1 MIILLPGPMR
11 FLIPDLPSAN
21 AIHPSMIPVQ
31 SAVLETCLLKNCDH
45 RILLSRFSKLA
56 AKLDHPWWRWPK
68 TPEQFIA
75 YCSSFLSWNG
85 RCQDFFLRIH
95 CPPFQKLF
103 LLIRSLDFSLKYHHT
118 FQVKVILLE
127 SSFIELLN
135 IKLQF
140 TWLQQQHTVW
150 LNWLNCK

>member
-1 MIILLPGPMR
+1 MDEYDNTTTR
-11 FLIPDLPSAN
+11 SDEIPDPWS

-31 SAVLETCLLKNCDH
+31 SAVLETCLLKNDDH
-45 RILLSRFSKLA
+45 RILLPRFSELA
-56 AKLDHPWWRWPK
+56 QNSRTVYCIL
-68 TPEQFIA
+68 QFF
-75 YCSSFLSWNG
+75 SFFILEMEDV
-85 RCQDFFLRIH
+85 RIFFLRIH

-140 TWLQQQHTVW
+140 T
-150 LNWLNCK
+150 